1 LNAFASERI
10 VALNIGETHAQ
21 FRTVHAE
28 LCSQKT
34 EQSLSGSH
42 QREARMK
49 LELDRASTVPLTE
62 QIVAGVQAW
71 IQSRAAHPGAR
82 LPSIRQFAA
91 DYSIS
96 RFPVIEAYDRLV
108 SLGYLDSRHGSGFFV
123 SEHARAGMAGMGTCD
138 VSNAADESGHLL
150 SQLNRADGALQLD
163 SGSIPQP
170 WRDLDALGQAIR
182 HVSRTDPSCLVDY
195 GSPQGD
201 ATLREHLRNRLAPL
215 GIVADAQQILLTEGA
230 SEGLDLLM
238 RYMLKPGDTAF
249 VEDPGYYN
257 LYGLLKLHGVR
268 LVGIRRTPSGPD
280 IDQLNAMLAQHRPRA
295 FFVNTVFHNP
305 TGTSISPP
313 VAFRLLQLAREHR
326 FTIVED
332 DIYADFQTDPT
343 DRLAAL
349 DQFEHVVYVA
359 GLSKTLSS
367 SLRLGYVVASPEIAR
382 DLAAIKALTSISGSR
397 FTQAVAA
404 TLLERGAYRK
414 YLDRLRRRMSD
425 ALGTAARTLEDHGWE
440 LFARPESGKFGGKF
454 VWARVPHI
462 EDSVRLAACGEP
474 LGVSVSPGS
483 HFRPH
488 GEPSPWIRI
497 NAAFTLDPRA
507 QAFFAAAA
515 KLDA

>member
-1 LNAFASERI
+1 
-10 VALNIGETHAQ
+10 
-21 FRTVHAE
+21 
-28 LCSQKT
+28 
-34 EQSLSGSH
+34 
-42 QREARMK
+42 MK
-49 LELDRASTVPLTE
+49 LELDRASSVPLTE

-71 IQSRAAHPGAR
+71 ISSRSAHPGAR

-91 DYSIS
+91 DCNIS

-108 SLGYLDSRHGSGFFV
+108 SLGYLDSRHGSGFYV

-138 VSNAADESGHLL
+138 ITNAADESDHVVSSL
-150 SQLNRADGALQLD
+150 SRPGATLQIGN
-163 SGSIPQP
+163 GSIPQA
-170 WRDLDALGQAIR
+170 WRDIDALGQAIR
-182 HVSRTDPSCLVDY
+182 HVSRTDVSSLVDY
-195 GSPQGD
+195 GSPLGD

-215 GIVADAQQILLTEGA
+215 GIVADAQQILITEGA

-268 LVGIRRTPSGPD
+268 LVGIRRTASGPD
-280 IDQLNAMLAQHRPRA
+280 IDHLNEMLAQHRPRA
-295 FFVNTVFHNP
+295 LFVNTVFQNP
-305 TGTSISPP
+305 TGTSIAPP

-332 DIYADFQTDPT
+332 DIFADCQGTPT

-349 DQFEHVVYVA
+349 DQFEHVVYVS

-367 SLRLGYVVASPEIAR
+367 SLRVGYVVANAAITR
-382 DLAAIKALTSISGSR
+382 DLASIKALTTISGSR

-414 YLDRLRRRMSD
+414 YLERLRRRMSD
-425 ALGTAARTLEDHGWE
+425 ALGSATRTLEDHGWE
-440 LFARPESGKFGGKF
+440 LFARPEGGKF
-454 VWARVPHI
+454 VWARVPQV
-462 EDSVRLAACGEP
+462 EDSARLVACGEP
-474 LGVSVSPGS
+474 LGVTVSPGN

-488 GEPSPWIRI
+488 GEASPWIRI
-497 NAAFTLDPRA
+497 NAAFALDPRA

-515 KLDA
+515 KLDG

>member
-1 LNAFASERI
+1 
-10 VALNIGETHAQ
+10 
-21 FRTVHAE
+21 
-28 LCSQKT
+28 
-34 EQSLSGSH
+34 
-42 QREARMK
+42 MK
-49 LELDRASTVPLTE
+49 LELDRASSVPLTD

-71 IQSRAAHPGAR
+71 IRSRAAHPGAR

-91 DYSIS
+91 DYAIS

-108 SLGYLDSRHGSGFFV
+108 SLGYLDSRHGSGFYV
-123 SEHARAGMAGMGTCD
+123 SEHARPGMSGTGICD

-150 SQLNRADGALQLD
+150 SALNRPGETLQLD
-163 SGSIPQP
+163 SGSIPQA

-182 HVSRTDPSCLVDY
+182 HVSRTDPTSLVDY
-195 GSPQGD
+195 GSPLGD

-215 GIVADAQQILLTEGA
+215 GIAADAQQILITEGA

-268 LVGIRRTPSGPD
+268 LVGIRRTASGPD
-280 IDQLNAMLAQHRPRA
+280 LDHLHAMLAEHRPRA
-295 FFVNTVFHNP
+295 LFVNTVFHNP
-305 TGTSISPP
+305 TGTTIAPP
-313 VAFRLLQLAREHR
+313 VSFRLLQLAREHR

-332 DIYADFQTDPT
+332 DIYADFQTDAT

-367 SLRLGYVVASPEIAR
+367 SLRVGYVVADPAITR
-382 DLAAIKALTSISGSR
+382 DLAAIKALTTISGSR

-414 YLDRLRRRMSD
+414 YLERLRRRMSE
-425 ALGTAARTLEDHGWE
+425 ALGGAARTLEEHGWE
-440 LFARPESGKFGGKF
+440 LFARPEGATFSGKLGGKF
-454 VWARVPHI
+454 VWARVPHV
-462 EDSVRLAACGEP
+462 EDSARLAACAEP

-483 HFRPH
+483 HFRPN
-488 GEPSPWIRI
+488 GEICPWIRI
-497 NAAFTLDPRA
+497 NAALTLDPRA

-515 KLDA
+515 KLDG

>member
-1 LNAFASERI
+1 
-10 VALNIGETHAQ
+10 
-21 FRTVHAE
+21 
-28 LCSQKT
+28 
-34 EQSLSGSH
+34 
-42 QREARMK
+42 MK
-49 LELDRASTVPLTE
+49 LELDRASSVPLTD

-71 IQSRAAHPGAR
+71 IGSRSAHPGAR

-91 DYSIS
+91 DYHIS

-108 SLGYLDSRHGSGFFV
+108 SLGFLDSRHGSGFYV
-123 SEHARAGMAGMGTCD
+123 SEHAGAGMAGMGTCD
-138 VSNAADESGHLL
+138 LSNAADESDLVL
-150 SQLNRADGALQLD
+150 SALNRPGEALQIG
-163 SGSIPQP
+163 SGSIPQG
-170 WRDLDALGQAIR
+170 WRDIDALGQAIR
-182 HVSRTDPSCLVDY
+182 YVSRTDPSCLVDY
-195 GSPQGD
+195 GTPLGD

-215 GIVADAQQILLTEGA
+215 GIVADTQQILLTEGA

-238 RYMLKPGDTAF
+238 RYMLKPGDTVF

-268 LVGIRRTPSGPD
+268 LVGIRRTAGGPD
-280 IDQLNAMLAQHRPRA
+280 LEHLHEMLAQHRPRA

-305 TGTSISPP
+305 TGTTIAPP

-332 DIYADFQTDPT
+332 DIFADCQGVPT

-349 DQFEHVVYVA
+349 DQFEHVVYVS

-367 SLRLGYVVASPEIAR
+367 SLRVGYVVANAALIR
-382 DLAAIKALTSISGSR
+382 DLASVKALTTISGSR

-414 YLDRLRRRMSD
+414 YLERLRRRMSE
-425 ALGTAARTLEDHGWE
+425 ALGSATRTLEDHGWE
-440 LFARPESGKFGGKF
+440 LFARPEGGKF
-454 VWARVPHI
+454 VWARVPHVD
-462 EDSVRLAACGEP
+462 DSARLVACGEP
-474 LGVSVSPGS
+474 LGVMVSPGN

-488 GEPSPWIRI
+488 GETSPWIRI
-497 NAAFTLDPRA
+497 NAAFALDPRA

-515 KLDA
+515 KLDV